1 MCPQDALSLSRVS
14 RQEVQHNVL
23 GDLWVDLWELRGEV
37 GVHVLVCTRV
47 FTHDESKQVTAA
59 SPSSIDS
66 SPFYPPDQLYFAIL
80 KQKIR
85 STADRHCFCVDDELA
100 YEK

>member
-1 MCPQDALSLSRVS
+1 MGGS
-14 RQEVQHNVL
+14 
-23 GDLWVDLWELRGEV
+23 V
-37 GVHVLVCTRV
+37 GTEGGGGYQHVLVCTRV
-47 FTHDESKQVTAA
+47 FTHDESKQVTA
-59 SPSSIDS
+59 I
-66 SPFYPPDQLYFAIL
+66 SPFFYRLITFHPPDQLYFAIL

>member
-1 MCPQDALSLSRVS
+1 MFESLGIIRIIIWRDMYLYAPVHSRTRLLLSI
-14 RQEVQHNVL
+14 N
-23 GDLWVDLWELRGEV
+23 
-37 GVHVLVCTRV
+37 
-47 FTHDESKQVTAA
+47 
-59 SPSSIDS
+59 P
-66 SPFYPPDQLYFAIL
+66 PFRPPDQLYFAIL

>member
-23 GDLWVDLWELRGEV
+23 GDLWVDLWELGGV
-37 GVHVLVCTRV
+37 HVHVLVCTRV

-59 SPSSIDS
+59 SPSIDS
-66 SPFYPPDQLYFAIL
+66 SPFHPADQLYFAIL